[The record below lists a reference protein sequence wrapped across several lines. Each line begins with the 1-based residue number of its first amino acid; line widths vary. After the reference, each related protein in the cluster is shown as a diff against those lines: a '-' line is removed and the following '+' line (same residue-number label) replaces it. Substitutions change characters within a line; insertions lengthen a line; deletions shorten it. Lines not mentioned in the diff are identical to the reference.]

1 MLSIYCA
8 TSLNGMIARPDGDFS
23 WLFQDQDED
32 YGYADFMK
40 DVKGIVSG
48 GETYRVCLSMADEWF
63 YTGTP
68 MLVITHTE
76 KPDAKTP
83 PEVEFVYENPVEA
96 VRAFME
102 RVGGKVWILGGGQI
116 HTLLWNA
123 GLVDEV
129 IVSVHPIWLKE
140 GIPMLF
146 PDVQEKWMKLEEVK
160 SWKNGLV
167 QLKYK
172 VESLK

>member
-1 MLSIYCA
+1 MASIYCA

-32 YGYADFMK
+32 YGYSEFMK
-40 DVKGIVSG
+40 GVKGIISG
-48 GETYRVCLSMADEWF
+48 GETYRVCRDMGPEWSWP
-63 YTGTP
+63 GIP
-68 MLVITHTE
+68 MLVITHSE

-83 PEVEFVYENPVEA
+83 PGVEFVYENPVEA
-96 VRAFME
+96 ARTFID

-129 IVSVHPIWLKE
+129 VVSIHPIWLKE

-146 PDVQEKWMKLEEVK
+146 PDVVEKWMTLEETK

-167 QLKYK
+167 QVRYSVSK
-172 VESLK
+172 